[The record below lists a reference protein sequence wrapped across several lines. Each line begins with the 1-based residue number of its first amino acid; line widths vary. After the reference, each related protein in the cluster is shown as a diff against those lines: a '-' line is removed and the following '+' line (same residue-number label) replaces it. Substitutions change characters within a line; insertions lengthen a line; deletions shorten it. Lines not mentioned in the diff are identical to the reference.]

1 MEAMPDKLSPTL
13 LRLLSERGDVM
24 RLKRGTVLVRE
35 GDEGESLFVLLSGEL
50 VVFTRDGR
58 GREVIYNQLIPG
70 EVLGEMFLDGGPRS
84 ASVRASTDVE
94 CLEVR
99 SENIRPFIRTYPEFT
114 EALVVKL
121 IGRLRRATQLI
132 RSLALDHVYDR
143 TISQINAMAVVQEGV
158 RFLPA
163 KVTQQHI
170 ANRIGAT
177 REMVNHVFRDLV
189 KSGHLVRDAQRGLV
203 IPGDLPHD

>member
-1 MEAMPDKLSPTL
+1 MSDKLSPAL
-13 LRLLSERGDVM
+13 LRMLSEHGDVM
-24 RLKRGTVLVRE
+24 RLKRGTILVRE
-35 GDEGESLFVLLSGEL
+35 GDSGESLFVLLSGEL
-50 VVFTRDGR
+50 VVFTRDDR
-58 GREVIYNQLIPG
+58 GREVIYNQLKPG
-70 EVLGEMFLDGGPRS
+70 EVFGEMLLDGGPRS
-84 ASVRASTDVE
+84 ASVRASTEVE

-99 SENIRPFIRTYPEFT
+99 SEDIRPFMRTYPEFT

-121 IGRLRRATQLI
+121 IGRLRHATQQI

-143 TISQINAMAVVQEGV
+143 TIAQINAMAVVKEGV

-163 KVTQQHI
+163 GVTQQHI

-189 KSGHLVRDAQRGLV
+189 KSGHLVRDAERGLV
-203 IPGDLPHD
+203 IPEGLPHG